1 MFKRGQPANHQPVI
15 QPDSLPAASAGEY
28 AIRGWAYYAG
38 GNYPKAE
45 NDLREALRLEPDDV
59 DTTYALGLVLKAAGQ
74 GPQAVEVFRQTATLA
89 EYMEDRVRSRMV
101 RRLALGQIHEIESGE
116 WNLEKETW
124 QTKR

>member
-1 MFKRGQPANHQPVI
+1 MLKRGRPSALQAVDQPEA
-15 QPDSLPAASAGEY
+15 LPATTAAEY
-28 AIRGWAYYAG
+28 AIRGWSFYAA

-45 NDLREALRLEPDDV
+45 DDLREALCLEPDNV

-74 GPQAVEVFRQTATLA
+74 NTQAVETFRQAAALA
-89 EYMEDRVRSRMV
+89 EYMDDKVRGRMV
-101 RRLALGQIHEIESGE
+101 RRLAHGHIHEIESGQ